1 MAQYYADI
9 QGSRGAATRMGTKNS
24 GMGGHIRG
32 WNVGARV
39 WMGYNEE
46 TEQDECTVSIT
57 GGSNGGRFRDLGTF
71 TAADLE
77 TEPEEVREASCILD
91 EEVAGIIKGSTVEE
105 QLTTYVHR
113 DILVHVLAD
122 YFAAVAVSSSICCCQ
137 TIRANLY

>member
-9 QGSRGAATRMGTKNS
+9 QGNRGEATRMGTKNS

-91 EEVAGIIKGSTVEE
+91 EEVDLFEISQEMLEILER
-105 QLTTYVHR
+105 L
-113 DILVHVLAD
+113 DIDGCLQKQD
-122 YFAAVAVSSSICCCQ
+122 GCQ
-137 TIRANLY
+137 WEKWETAIDKAKEGK